1 MKQMEHLCLTCLITS
16 VLRIPHVPPFSPPG
30 FIPPTSGDAYVN
42 GYSIVSNIENV
53 RESLG
58 LCPQHDVLFDTMTV
72 EEHLIFFA
80 KVKMYMLHTYYT
92 SCTLDK
98 FHLCICCLIYRCSKV
113 LQRKLLHASEPG
125 IEFSNILK
133 YKMKSDSW
141 AMTAVRFLAGVFT

>member
-1 MKQMEHLCLTCLITS
+1 MFNNFNLAKTS
-16 VLRIPHVPPFSPPG
+16 RPFSPAG

-80 KVKMYMLHTYYT
+80 KVRMYMNAYYAT
-92 SCTLDK
+92 
-98 FHLCICCLIYRCSKV
+98 
-113 LQRKLLHASEPG
+113 KLASH
-125 IEFSNILK
+125 IRRA
-133 YKMKSDSW
+133 SW
-141 AMTAVRFLAGVFT
+141 ISSLFVFAG